1 MSRMG
6 PKGGRPGGK
15 GSPAY
20 RSPRVPGEAW
30 TGKIERLAWGGA
42 GLAHAEDGRLLLL
55 RAPLALFPGEA
66 VAAQVHWKARHGE
79 GRVVA
84 WTARD
89 PRRVPAACPVA
100 EACGGCDL
108 WEAGEA
114 AGELKR
120 QMAEDLL
127 RRALPEALNGAPAWT
142 WVPAPA
148 DARRHRIQLH
158 WDGKKLGFHRRGS
171 NQIVEVTGCPAAA
184 DAISAALP
192 RFREALG
199 AKALPTRPQRWE
211 LATGTPPGKVFACD
225 EGGRAWVLEPDGFQR
240 SDEPAEQTLGGLRLR
255 HRPGGFFQACPPW
268 AWAAFRAVLEGWDL
282 KGGTL
287 FDLYGGVGLFSAMLK
302 DRFRRF
308 ELVESDEGAVGFA
321 KKNLSALKLDFEA
334 QAGDVAAWAAA
345 RLGVGGPGL
354 GGPGD
359 TVLLD
364 PPREGLAPELAEAL
378 HGAGAGSLV
387 LVGCDGAAFCRDVK
401 RLGPAWRL
409 TDLAVLD
416 LFPNTVHAEFVGRFA
431 RRAQSD

>member
-1 MSRMG
+1 VSRMA
-6 PKGGRPGGK
+6 KGGRPGGK

-42 GLAHAEDGRLLLL
+42 GLAHAADGRLLLL

-66 VAAQVHWKARHGE
+66 VEATVHWKARHGE
-79 GRVVA
+79 GEVKA

-114 AGELKR
+114 VGDLKR
-120 QMAEDLL
+120 LMVEDLL
-127 RRALPEALNGAPAWT
+127 HRALPDAPAWT
-142 WVPAPA
+142 WHPAPPE
-148 DARRHRIQLH
+148 ARRHRIQLH
-158 WDGKKLGFHRRGS
+158 WDGKRLGFHKRRS
-171 NQIVEVTGCPAAA
+171 HQLVEVVDCPAAA
-184 DAISAALP
+184 ASLRGAIP
-192 RFREALG
+192 RFREALE
-199 AKALPTRPQRWE
+199 ARALPTRAQRWE
-211 LATGTPPGKVFACD
+211 LATGTPEGVVWACD
-225 EGGRAWVLEPDGFQR
+225 EGGRTWILEPDGFLR
-240 SDEPAEQTLGGLRLR
+240 SDEAMTQTLGGLRLR

-268 AWAAFRAVLEGWDL
+268 AWAAFQGVLEGWDL
-282 KGGTL
+282 RGATL
-287 FDLYGGVGLFSAMLK
+287 FDLYGGVGIFSAMLE

-308 ELVESDEGAVGFA
+308 ELVESDEAAVGFA

-345 RLGVGGPGL
+345 RREAGGL

-359 TVLLD
+359 LLLLD
-364 PPREGLAPELAEAL
+364 PPREGLAPELAETL
-378 HGAGAGSLV
+378 HGAGAETLV
-387 LVGCDGAAFCRDVK
+387 LVGCDGAAFCRDAK

-409 TDLAVLD
+409 VDLAVLD
-416 LFPNTVHAEFVGRFA
+416 LFPNTVHAEFVGRFE
-431 RRAQSD
+431 RAAGSR